1 MRALTS
7 VRVTLQKSNFDKDLE
22 RIKESLFL
30 GLSIRKTSKL
40 MGYTNYNGLA
50 TYLRKRRWMNLM
62 QRGMIG
68 LDFIKPG
75 VVPKTPICHY
85 FFISTSYVS
94 TIPPFCSTS
103 RLLVSDSPIAPE
115 KLAPWHRRVVSLL
128 IA

>member
-7 VRVTLQKSNFDKDLE
+7 VRGTLQKSNFDKDLE
-22 RIKESLFL
+22 RMKESLFL
-30 GLSIRKTSKL
+30 GLSIRKKSKL
-40 MGYTNYNGLA
+40 IGYTDHNGLA

-94 TIPPFCSTS
+94 TMPPFCSTS
-103 RLLVSDSPIAPE
+103 RLLVSDSPMASE
-115 KLAPWHRRVVSLL
+115 KLAPWHWRIASLL
-128 IA
+128 VA